1 MPQLVAVFRFLSL
14 PDPIGFPNTP
24 AHVPYKWHKWHE
36 WHNGTPLRVKI
47 QIEQPGLC
55 PGELIRLNPANPCRI
70 EPTVAFD
77 TDRQDG
83 TDRAFNRIEPTV
95 TVNGSGTDKR
105 IKVFQY
111 PQSDRTQTRRVFL
124 VSRPPLDAA
133 TRCGL
138 SVPFPSRPHRVSQYS
153 STCPLQM
160 AQMAR
165 MAQRHTSAGQ
175 NTDRAA
181 GTLPG

>member
-1 MPQLVAVFRFLSL
+1 LTLPEGSFPFHALPWTSQLVAVFRFLSL

-24 AHVPYKWHKWHE
+24 AHAPYKWHKWHE
-36 WHNGTPLRVKI
+36 WHNGTPLRVKT

-83 TDRAFNRIEPTV
+83 TDGTFSRIEPTVTGRAGFAELTDKRTFSRIEPAV

-105 IKVFQY
+105 MKDFQY
-111 PQSDRTQTRRVFL
+111 PPSDR
-124 VSRPPLDAA
+124 
-133 TRCGL
+133 
-138 SVPFPSRPHRVSQYS
+138 
-153 STCPLQM
+153 
-160 AQMAR
+160 
-165 MAQRHTSAGQ
+165 
-175 NTDRAA
+175 
-181 GTLPG
+181 